1 LISREAL
8 MQEIGKRRACSHSMT
23 LSDAEFI
30 DLITNAPA
38 VSDEPAARFVS
49 KRATPEGTQEF
60 FGLMLT
66 DNIEPLSLLYTTPQQ
81 PQSVADA
88 LEEAA
93 KAISERKQSTIYS
106 DESVSGLMC
115 YNEGLDVA
123 IQIIRTLIKRNE
135 VNHG

>member
-1 LISREAL
+1 MSDLISREAL

-93 KAISERKQSTIYS
+93 MICD
-106 DESVSGLMC
+106 DEMMYGLG
-115 YNEGLDVA
+115 NK
-123 IQIIRTLIKRNE
+123 IRALIKRNE